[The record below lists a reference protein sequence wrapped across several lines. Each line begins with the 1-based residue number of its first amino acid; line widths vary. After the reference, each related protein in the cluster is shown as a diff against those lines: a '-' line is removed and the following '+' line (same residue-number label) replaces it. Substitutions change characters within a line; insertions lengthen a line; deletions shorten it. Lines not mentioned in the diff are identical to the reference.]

1 MDKVTA
7 RHILVETEE
16 AAKELIEKL
25 DSGASF
31 EGLAA
36 QFSKCPSGQ
45 QGGLL
50 GTFGKGQMVPEF
62 ETATFAL
69 QVGEISPPVQT
80 QFGFHIIERL
90 ADEG

>member
-1 MDKVTA
+1 MDSVTA
-7 RHILVETEE
+7 RHILVETED
-16 AAKELIEKL
+16 AAKEIIEKL
-25 DSGASF
+25 DNGASF

-45 QGGLL
+45 QGGKL

-69 QVGEISPPVQT
+69 QVGEVSQPVQT
-80 QFGFHIIERL
+80 QFGYHIIERMN
-90 ADEG
+90 DE